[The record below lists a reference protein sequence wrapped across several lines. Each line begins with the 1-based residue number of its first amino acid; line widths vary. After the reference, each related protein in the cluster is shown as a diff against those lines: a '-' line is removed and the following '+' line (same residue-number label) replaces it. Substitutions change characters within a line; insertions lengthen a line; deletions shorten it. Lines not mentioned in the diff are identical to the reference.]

1 MKQIKNYI
9 IGVVVIF
16 SLVLSS
22 CVGSSSVGGGYR
34 GVNHYHHGMGV
45 WGGGYYG
52 DDVIIIDDGID
63 IGMPDIIDYPVDF
76 Y

>member
-1 MKQIKNYI
+1 MKRIKMYI
-9 IGVVVIF
+9 IGVVAIA

-22 CVGSSSVGGGYR
+22 CAGYSSGSGYR

-45 WGGGYYG
+45 WGGAYYG

-63 IGMPDIIDYPVDF
+63 IGMPDIIDYPVEH